1 MIEAFKANP
10 LLLLFIVSAIGYWI
24 GSIRIKGTSLGVA
37 AVLFV
42 GLGFGAIDKDLMVPE
57 IVIFLGLSIFVYTIG
72 LSSGPGFFATFKRR
86 GFRDILFVISMLT
99 LSAAITVGLFFLFD
113 LDAATAAGLFA
124 GSTTNTPALAGLLDL
139 IQRTAPSQELSNIAQ
154 NAVVGYSLS
163 YPMGVLGVMFMI
175 ALMQKVF
182 GINYKKEEEDLQQ
195 DYPISEIITS
205 RTILVTEEEAIDMEV
220 RKLFH
225 RFHGRIVFG
234 RLKRGEE
241 VTLASWDTR
250 LQLNDEIVIV
260 GGANVMDKVT
270 NFLGQSSANP
280 LAYDRRMYDIR
291 GLFVSNPNVAGEKIA
306 SLNLQEKYPAVIT
319 RIQRGDVAIL
329 ANGETILELG
339 DRIQIVARRQDMPA
353 INSFFGNSYEAL
365 SHINLF
371 SFGVGMALGLLL
383 GMVDFNLPG
392 GITFNLGS
400 AGGPLIVALFLGYL
414 RRTGSIVWTLPYS
427 ANLSLRQFSLILL
440 LAGIGIRSGHT
451 FLATLLEGGGLLIF
465 LCGAIISLVSAFATL
480 LIGFKL
486 LRIPFSFL
494 TGMVANQPAILD
506 YALQECGNKLPT
518 IGYTLMLPISVI
530 TKILVVQIL
539 YAILN

>member
-10 LLLLFIVSAIGYWI
+10 LLLLFIVSAIGYWV

-86 GFRDILFVISMLT
+86 GFRDILFVIAMLT

-139 IQRTAPSQELSNIAQ
+139 IQRTAPSQDLSNIAQ
-154 NAVVGYSLS
+154 HAVVGYSLS
-163 YPMGVLGVMFMI
+163 YPMGVLGVMLMI

-182 GINYKKEEEDLQQ
+182 RINYRTEEKELQQ
-195 DYPISEIITS
+195 EYPISEVITS
-205 RTILVTEEEAIDMEV
+205 RTILVTEEEAIGMEV

-234 RLKRGEE
+234 RLKRDEE

-260 GGANVMDKVT
+260 GGASVMDKIT
-270 NFLGQSSANP
+270 NFLGQSSADP
-280 LAYDRRMYDIR
+280 LDYDRRMYDIR
-291 GLFVSNPNVAGEKIA
+291 GLFVSNPKIAGEKIA

-451 FLATLLEGGGLLIF
+451 FLTTLLEGGGLLIF

>member
-10 LLLLFIVSAIGYWI
+10 LLLLFVVSAIGYWV
-24 GSIRIKGTSLGVA
+24 GSIRVRGTSLGVA

-42 GLGFGAIDKDLMVPE
+42 GLGVGALDKDLMVPE
-57 IVIFLGLSIFVYTIG
+57 IVIYLGLSIFVYTIG
-72 LSSGPGFFATFKRR
+72 LSSGPGFFATFKRS
-86 GFRDILFVISMLT
+86 GFRDILFVVGMLIV
-99 LSAAITVGLFFLFD
+99 SAAITVGLFYLFN

-139 IQRTAPSQELSNIAQ
+139 IQRTASSQDLSSIAQ

-163 YPMGVLGVMFMI
+163 YPMGVLGVMLMI
-175 ALMQKVF
+175 SLMQKWLK
-182 GINYKKEEEDLQQ
+182 IQYQEEEQELQQ
-195 DYPISEIITS
+195 EYPISEIITS
-205 RTILVTEEEAIDMEV
+205 RTITVTNEAVINLEV
-220 RKLFH
+220 RDLFQ

-234 RLKRGEE
+234 RLKRGDE
-241 VTLASWDTR
+241 VRLATWDTQ
-250 LQLNDEIVIV
+250 LQAGDDIVIIA
-260 GGANVMDKVT
+260 GAKLMDKVMD
-270 NFLGQSSANP
+270 FLGHSAANQ
-280 LAYDRRMYDIR
+280 LAYDRRVYDIR

-319 RIQRGDVAIL
+319 RVQRGDVTLL

-339 DRIQIVARRQDMPA
+339 DRIQIVARRKDIPA
-353 INSFFGNSYEAL
+353 LNSFFGNSYEAL

-383 GMVDFNLPG
+383 GMVDFHLPG
-392 GITFNLGS
+392 GITFNLGL

-414 RRTGSIVWTLPYS
+414 RRTGTIVWTLPYS

-451 FLATLLEGGGLLIF
+451 FLATLLEGGGALIF
-465 LCGAIISLVSAFATL
+465 LCGAIISMVSALATL

-486 LRIPFSFL
+486 LKIPFSFL

-506 YALQECGNKLPT
+506 YAMQNSGNKLPT
-518 IGYTLMLPISVI
+518 IGYTVMLPVSVI

-539 YAILN
+539 FALLN

>member
-10 LLLLFIVSAIGYWI
+10 LLLLFVVSAIGYWV

-139 IQRTAPSQELSNIAQ
+139 IQRTAPSQELSTIAQ
-154 NAVVGYSLS
+154 HAVVGYSLS
-163 YPMGVLGVMFMI
+163 YPMGVLGVMLMI

-182 GINYKKEEEDLQQ
+182 RINYRAEEKELQQ
-195 DYPISEIITS
+195 DYPISEVITS
-205 RTILVTEEEAIDMEV
+205 RTILVTEEEAMDMEV

-234 RLKRGEE
+234 RLKRKGEI
-241 VTLASWDTR
+241 TLASWDTR
-250 LQLNDEIVIV
+250 LQLDDEIVII
-260 GGANVMDKVT
+260 GGASVMDKVT
-270 NFLGQSSANP
+270 NFLGQASADP

-291 GLFVSNPNVAGEKIA
+291 GLFVSNPKVAGEKIA

>member
-10 LLLLFIVSAIGYWI
+10 LLLLFIVSAIGYWV

-86 GFRDILFVISMLT
+86 GFRDILFVIAMLT

-139 IQRTAPSQELSNIAQ
+139 IQRTAPSQDLSNIAQ
-154 NAVVGYSLS
+154 HAVVGYSLS
-163 YPMGVLGVMFMI
+163 YPMGVLGVMLMI

-182 GINYKKEEEDLQQ
+182 RINYRTEEKELQQ
-195 DYPISEIITS
+195 DYPISEVITS
-205 RTILVTEEEAIDMEV
+205 RTILVTEDEAIGMEV

-225 RFHGRIVFG
+225 HFHGRIVFG
-234 RLKRGEE
+234 RLKRDEE

-260 GGANVMDKVT
+260 GGASVMDKIT
-270 NFLGQSSANP
+270 NFLGQSSADP
-280 LAYDRRMYDIR
+280 LDYDRRMYDIR
-291 GLFVSNPNVAGEKIA
+291 GLFVSNPKIAGEKIA

-451 FLATLLEGGGLLIF
+451 FLTTLLEGGGLLIF

>member
-10 LLLLFIVSAIGYWI
+10 LLLLFIVSAIGYWV

-86 GFRDILFVISMLT
+86 GFRDILFVIAMLT

-139 IQRTAPSQELSNIAQ
+139 IQRTAPSQDLSNIAQ
-154 NAVVGYSLS
+154 HAVVGYSLS
-163 YPMGVLGVMFMI
+163 YPMGVLGVMLMI

-182 GINYKKEEEDLQQ
+182 RINYRTEEKELQQ

-205 RTILVTEEEAIDMEV
+205 RTILVTEEEAIGMEV

-225 RFHGRIVFG
+225 HFHGRIVFG
-234 RLKRGEE
+234 RLKRDEE

-260 GGANVMDKVT
+260 GGASVMDKIT

-280 LAYDRRMYDIR
+280 LDYDRRMYDIR
-291 GLFVSNPNVAGEKIA
+291 GLFVSNPKIAGEKIA

-451 FLATLLEGGGLLIF
+451 FLTTLLEGGGLLIF